1 MNKNKTNIRPEKL
14 ALLRQSKGL
23 TVEQL
28 AIKMKEVGTP
38 VSADTINKWE
48 QGAWSV
54 TEDNLKALVTVLG
67 CKENQLLQFKDKDT
81 VNYDLPLGNNI
92 KFKDSCRRQIVPV
105 YACQSDTTH
114 PKVLEL
120 AKGSGLIT
128 EARYKA
134 LIDNEVGVK
143 PELLPDE
150 LALVLETYFGFKGG
164 IYEIHECHGI
174 QKTRMGKQLA
184 GELRYTGEER
194 TDKEWLESGL
204 ASREALEFS
213 KYGGEVTMEESNGY
227 GNMVINDFLEG
238 RER

>member
-1 MNKNKTNIRPEKL
+1 MDKNKTNIRPEKL

-28 AIKMKEVGTP
+28 AIKMKEIGTP

-92 KFKDSCRRQIVPV
+92 KFKDNCRRQIVPV

-150 LALVLETYFGFKGG
+150 LALVLETYFGFKDG
-164 IYEIHECHGI
+164 ICEIHEIHDT

-184 GELRYTGEER
+184 GEYRYTGEER
-194 TDKEWLESGL
+194 MDKDWLESGL
-204 ASREALEFS
+204 ASTEVKEFS
-213 KYGGEVTMEESNGY
+213 KYGGVVTMEDNQGY
-227 GNMVINDFLEG
+227 GSMVIEDYL
-238 RER
+238 RDK